1 GVFDKNSS
9 IAGDSGGC
17 MLAKLASGASRTA
30 LGELM
35 MLAFSYKRRVLRGVL
50 ALPSSSRGR
59 ESRLPCFFTGPTLE
73 FLCKQS
79 SFFIP
84 GIPDSS
90 SQPQAQPKVPAAIFD
105 PVRA

>member
-1 GVFDKNSS
+1 
-9 IAGDSGGC
+9 

-30 LGELM
+30 LDNGVLM
-35 MLAFSYKRRVLRGVL
+35 MLAFSHKRRVLAV
-50 ALPSSSRGR
+50 S
-59 ESRLPCFFTGPTLE
+59 LPCRLLPGAGVEASLLLHRAHSGVPMQTIVL
-73 FLCKQS
+73 
-79 SFFIP
+79 FIP